1 MNPNP
6 NALPCDHSAVH
17 KRRLKTLE
25 VPLDRDVFMRTLI
38 RHLAGTLEEIVGL
51 EEATGFI
58 SVVGQQMGEDIGRQ
72 YREALDKT
80 RLTPSEVA
88 EVLVDLK
95 QRIQGDFR
103 VIEET
108 SDMLLLKSRSCP
120 FGDKVIG
127 RSSMCMMTSNV
138 FGSIASQSL
147 GYAKVEL
154 RQTIAL
160 GHEGCLIAVYLN
172 PSAGATAEGREY
184 YAD

>member
-6 NALPCDHSAVH
+6 NALSHENPAVR
-17 KRRLKTLE
+17 KRRLETVQ
-25 VPLDRDVFMRTLI
+25 VPLDRDLFMRTLI
-38 RHLAGTLEEIVGL
+38 RHLAGTLEEVVGL
-51 EEATGFI
+51 DEATGFI
-58 SVVGQQMGEDIGRQ
+58 SVVGQQMGEDIGKQ
-72 YREALDKT
+72 YREALGKT
-80 RLTPSEVA
+80 HLTQSEVA

-103 VIEET
+103 VIQET
-108 SDMLLLKSRSCP
+108 SDMLLLRSRSCP

-138 FGSIASQSL
+138 FGAIASQSL

-154 RQTIAL
+154 RETIAL

-172 PSAGATAEGREY
+172 PEAGEAAEGREY